1 MPPRSVKGG
10 YVLHEEEGADVTL
23 VSTGSE
29 VCICVDAVKEL
40 KEKHNIKARVVSIP
54 CFEVF
59 DAQSKEYRLSVLPDG
74 IPSLSVEVMSTM
86 GWERYTHEQF
96 GLNRFGAS
104 GAYKDVYKKF
114 EFTPEGIAKRAVAT
128 VDFWKDVPNIRSPIN
143 PPVLLD
149 GPLALDFPR
158 DALQSDGRA
167 AGLERLLGCA
177 GHDEAYEHG
186 RRVGGGGLEI
196 VLRAATVVAAA
207 VVGSAPEL
215 EPALERVAAARRS
228 VGGARAEWANVEG
241 DGSAAAATDGVDE
254 LENEERLRLEKKVR
268 DLESENHDL
277 RRGLWQDKRRQLSG
291 GQDVASPGGGGF
303 QDVDLGGASPL
314 AGRRHGQHGGGGLG
328 EFFQSG
334 INALTGHGGDEDG
347 FLEDDDMDFDEDAF
361 RQAQADDAKARLE
374 RIKDIKR
381 GLKNWEGWRL
391 DLVEIRRGGEEGH
404 GEVFEVYHQAPW
416 TEGGPFDIHNT
427 TNTSLFT
434 TTTSIHTF
442 SCPTH
447 RSNHIHHICS
457 MADDEKTK
465 AEKLAAAKKRVEAMK
480 KKKNKKAGS
489 SKTKEE
495 AEPVEE
501 KPEEKADE
509 AVEEKNEEAVEDTKP
524 DTEEPSTEDRPASPS
539 QAQPSLAQQSK
550 LRSASFRKGSIST
563 GVTGPLSPGP
573 FSPDGESATDIYRKH
588 VTRIEE
594 LEKENKRLAKDAAES
609 EKRWKKAE
617 EDLADLREED
627 GEASAK
633 QPASDEQVD
642 KLKSEIAA
650 LERQNSQLQQQV
662 SRGTARHGSSPS
674 FATGSPPAKFEFTPE
689 GIAKRAVATVDFW
702 KDVPN
707 IRSPINRAFQQ
718 LI

>member
-1 MPPRSVKGG
+1 
-10 YVLHEEEGADVTL
+10 
-23 VSTGSE
+23 
-29 VCICVDAVKEL
+29 
-40 KEKHNIKARVVSIP
+40 
-54 CFEVF
+54 
-59 DAQSKEYRLSVLPDG
+59 
-74 IPSLSVEVMSTM
+74 
-86 GWERYTHEQF
+86 
-96 GLNRFGAS
+96 
-104 GAYKDVYKKF
+104 
-114 EFTPEGIAKRAVAT
+114 
-128 VDFWKDVPNIRSPIN
+128 
-143 PPVLLD
+143 
-149 GPLALDFPR
+149 
-158 DALQSDGRA
+158 
-167 AGLERLLGCA
+167 
-177 GHDEAYEHG
+177 
-186 RRVGGGGLEI
+186 
-196 VLRAATVVAAA
+196 
-207 VVGSAPEL
+207 
-215 EPALERVAAARRS
+215 
-228 VGGARAEWANVEG
+228 
-241 DGSAAAATDGVDE
+241 
-254 LENEERLRLEKKVR
+254 
-268 DLESENHDL
+268 
-277 RRGLWQDKRRQLSG
+277 
-291 GQDVASPGGGGF
+291 
-303 QDVDLGGASPL
+303 
-314 AGRRHGQHGGGGLG
+314 
-328 EFFQSG
+328 
-334 INALTGHGGDEDG
+334 
-347 FLEDDDMDFDEDAF
+347 
-361 RQAQADDAKARLE
+361 
-374 RIKDIKR
+374 
-381 GLKNWEGWRL
+381 
-391 DLVEIRRGGEEGH
+391 
-404 GEVFEVYHQAPW
+404 
-416 TEGGPFDIHNT
+416 
-427 TNTSLFT
+427 
-434 TTTSIHTF
+434 
-442 SCPTH
+442 
-447 RSNHIHHICS
+447 

-674 FATGSPPAKFEFTPE
+674 FATGSPPALADLRRNLDRTAEKAVRE
-689 GIAKRAVATVDFW
+689 GSERTSAETKLRALEHDLADAIAGRLEAEKKADGLEKKVATLTTLHKEQDARSQAMRRDKERAEKEVLELKTKVETLEAEGARLRSRKSAEGGGGLDDDGVDELENEERLRLEKKVRELESENHDLRRGLWQDKRRQLSGGQDVASPGGGFQDVDLGGASPLAGRKHGQHGGGGLGDFFQSGINALTGHGGDEDGFLEDDDMDFDEDAFRRAQADDAKARIERI
-702 KDVPN
+702 KDIKRGLKNWEGWRLDLVE
-707 IRSPINRAFQQ
+707 IRRGGEEGHGEVFEV
-718 LI
+718 

>member
-1 MPPRSVKGG
+1 
-10 YVLHEEEGADVTL
+10 
-23 VSTGSE
+23 
-29 VCICVDAVKEL
+29 
-40 KEKHNIKARVVSIP
+40 
-54 CFEVF
+54 
-59 DAQSKEYRLSVLPDG
+59 
-74 IPSLSVEVMSTM
+74 
-86 GWERYTHEQF
+86 
-96 GLNRFGAS
+96 
-104 GAYKDVYKKF
+104 
-114 EFTPEGIAKRAVAT
+114 
-128 VDFWKDVPNIRSPIN
+128 
-143 PPVLLD
+143 
-149 GPLALDFPR
+149 
-158 DALQSDGRA
+158 
-167 AGLERLLGCA
+167 
-177 GHDEAYEHG
+177 
-186 RRVGGGGLEI
+186 
-196 VLRAATVVAAA
+196 
-207 VVGSAPEL
+207 
-215 EPALERVAAARRS
+215 
-228 VGGARAEWANVEG
+228 
-241 DGSAAAATDGVDE
+241 
-254 LENEERLRLEKKVR
+254 
-268 DLESENHDL
+268 
-277 RRGLWQDKRRQLSG
+277 
-291 GQDVASPGGGGF
+291 
-303 QDVDLGGASPL
+303 
-314 AGRRHGQHGGGGLG
+314 
-328 EFFQSG
+328 
-334 INALTGHGGDEDG
+334 
-347 FLEDDDMDFDEDAF
+347 
-361 RQAQADDAKARLE
+361 
-374 RIKDIKR
+374 
-381 GLKNWEGWRL
+381 
-391 DLVEIRRGGEEGH
+391 
-404 GEVFEVYHQAPW
+404 
-416 TEGGPFDIHNT
+416 
-427 TNTSLFT
+427 
-434 TTTSIHTF
+434 
-442 SCPTH
+442 
-447 RSNHIHHICS
+447 

-674 FATGSPPAKFEFTPE
+674 FATGSPPAVAELEARLIDKSATIETMELEISKLRAQLERSTSDREQIPALEERVARSEKAAGLAQRELADLRRNLDRTAEKAVRE
-689 GIAKRAVATVDFW
+689 GSERTSAETKLRALEHDLADAIAGRLEAEKKADGLEKKVATLTTLHKEQDARSQAMRRDKERAEKEVLELKTKVETLEAEGARLRSRKSAEGGGGLDDDGVDELENEERLRLEK
-702 KDVPN
+702 KDKRRQLSGGQDVASPGGGFQDHGGGGLGDFFQSGIN
-707 IRSPINRAFQQ
+707 ALTGHGGDEDGFLEDDDMDFDEDAFRRAQADDAKARIERIKDIKRGLKNWEGWRLDLVEIRRGGEEGHGEVFEV
-718 LI
+718 